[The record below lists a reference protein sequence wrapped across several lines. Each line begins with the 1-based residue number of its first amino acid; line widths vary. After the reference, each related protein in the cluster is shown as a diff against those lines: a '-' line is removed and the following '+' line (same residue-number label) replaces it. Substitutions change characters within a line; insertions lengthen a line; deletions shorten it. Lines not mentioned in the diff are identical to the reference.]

1 MSVGVGYGDDLYI
14 SNGWIDS
21 ANGYH
26 TAGVETFTWDGGQ
39 PGYDNIYQNLGLRE
53 DLYYTCVYTISGA
66 TAGTAG
72 IRAAGGDSSLNG
84 NGGPY
89 TAVLQAGS
97 NKNVE
102 IRADSAFDGVISA
115 VSIKK
120 ATTGIGWSNRD
131 LSNTSVTDN
140 VVTHAPGA
148 LISPAPE
155 WRYEP
160 AATNIIEPSTPNST
174 DWVFRGTVTGTN
186 VDEGHIAGLTCQ
198 VRGLGAS
205 GVDDFYI
212 FENGHGA
219 STRIEPSCLIKAV
232 DTSGTLVFQNA
243 WGDSYGEWL
252 IDLSKI
258 SITNFDHITRNH
270 AAVTVN
276 TEFSTQSNGNY
287 GLIFSNST
295 GALDFDILGC
305 QSETGVVSTSS
316 IPTTTTAATRATD
329 NILHDYSASVFDT
342 DEGSLYLEIELP
354 IDTDD
359 LAVFGATDFF
369 RGGSRQ
375 IAYRNSADN
384 SRLRSTDDST
394 SSNVN
399 YTNVPAG
406 TPMQIR
412 TYWSKKAD
420 QRAIG
425 VSTQWDLTPAGH
437 VGFTGTILELL
448 GSAEFPVKIRC
459 CKVIDAPLLPAAH
472 KARFKIPFYQYKEW
486 ETVWDL
492 SSSAEFSYTA
502 SGSGVVE
509 YDVTDPYSG
518 LPAVKWSNLTLSD
531 TLTESALS
539 DSNKFIFNTIT
550 DDPIALRVS
559 FKYPGNSLR
568 IVFGQS
574 GGFGLDYIRRY
585 IWSAAD
591 SAAGHRALITHF
603 DLGQDP
609 DFGAAQE
616 WGTGN
621 GPLNGEIDRVQ
632 IQLIGAVPAGQEVY
646 ISTFA
651 KGGRERTKIM
661 FGLDNH
667 VGQTSGIYDTI
678 FADMQAQ
685 GFKGYMGW
693 SNGINPW
700 DHVDDLPQTLAMQAA
715 GWTICNHSYSHLGAE
730 TEGGGAYAF
739 VVSDYTQQAE
749 ALESDGF
756 GSSGRKYVIM
766 PRNELSAEAKQ
777 AFEDMGY
784 SYVRQKAPRYIS
796 RALVE
801 HNPYEMGTINIGNGM
816 AAADIEYYIDAAI
829 LLGVSL
835 DLFTH
840 AIGASGDYITQ
851 ANWDA
856 FMAHLILRHS
866 EGLIDVVSKEEWDA
880 GL

>member
-1 MSVGVGYGDDLYI
+1 MTADYKLVSNDSITGLPGNAHPRIQVYGGGTGTAATQCVVKNVQIEDVTAKSVQDAPGEYASVGVGYGDDLYI

-148 LISPAPE
+148 LISPAPK
-155 WRYEP
+155 WRYQP
-160 AATNIIEPSTPNST
+160 AATNYYLNSFVPVTQTVASIPAGSVTVHLAGTGSIALTGDTT
-174 DWVFRGTVTGTN
+174 DTVTEGSPVTYTGTGANLICTITGTV
-186 VDEGHIAGLTCQ
+186 DKAQ
-198 VRGLGAS
+198 V
-205 GVDDFYI
+205 
-212 FENGHGA
+212 E
-219 STRIEPSCLIKAV
+219 
-232 DTSGTLVFQNA
+232 SGTVPTSF
-243 WGDSYGEWL
+243 
-252 IDLSKI
+252 I
-258 SITNFDHITRNH
+258 
-270 AAVTVN
+270 
-276 TEFSTQSNGNY
+276 
-287 GLIFSNST
+287 
-295 GALDFDILGC
+295 
-305 QSETGVVSTSS
+305 ETAG
-316 IPTTTTAATRATD
+316 IPVTRATD
-329 NILHDYSASVFDT
+329 NILHDYSASVFDV

-359 LAVFGATDFF
+359 LANYSSSAFF
-369 RGGSRQ
+369 RTDPGVGGL
-375 IAYRNSADN
+375 IAYRNTSEG
-384 SRLRSTDDST
+384 SGLRGLDGIG
-394 SSNVN
+394 VN
-399 YTNVPAG
+399 ATTVSFTNISVG
-406 TPMQIR
+406 TPIQIR
-412 TYWSKKAD
+412 AYWSKEAD
-420 QRAIG
+420 QRALG
-425 VSTQWDLTPAGH
+425 VGTTWDLSPAIHQNSFAATIVSLIGGA
-437 VGFTGTILELL
+437 GFP
-448 GSAEFPVKIRC
+448 AKIRRC
-459 CKVIDAPLLPAAH
+459 EVIDAPLLPAAH
-472 KARFKIPFYQYKEW
+472 EARFKIPFYQYKEW

-531 TLTESALS
+531 TLTEFALS

-585 IWSAAD
+585 VWSAAD

-609 DFGAAQE
+609 DFGVAQE

-632 IQLIGAVPAGQEVY
+632 FQLIGAVPAGQEVY

-801 HNPYEMGTINIGNGM
+801 YNPYEMGTINIGNGM